1 MKGRNVFPTDAVQKR
16 IALILSFA
24 MFIFSHPVQA
34 EGLPDFADLVKKNG
48 DTVVNISSVQHAKAM
63 NAYPYGRNGEEV
75 PDILRYFFGEGIQI
89 QPQEKK
95 SLGSGFIISK
105 DGYILTNNHVVQDAD
120 EVIVRLHD
128 RRELTAEVVGTDAKS
143 DLALIKIDAD
153 KLPVV
158 KIGKSANLQVGEW
171 VLAIGSP
178 FGFEASAT
186 KGIVS
191 HLGRSLP
198 SENYVPFIQTD
209 VPINP
214 GNSGG
219 PLFNMSGE
227 VVGINSQIYSRT
239 GGFMGLSFAIPIDTA
254 MDVVDQI
261 KKHGKVQRGWLGV
274 VIQEVSKDLAD
285 SFGLEK
291 PEGALVAQ
299 VVEKSPAADAGIKEG
314 DVILEFNGKKV
325 ETSSHLP
332 ILVGS
337 ANVDSLVDVNVLRQN
352 KIRALKVRIG
362 ALPEEEGSIPNK
374 QMDKPMADK
383 LGLIVSDIDKEQ
395 IQRWQVSVGA
405 VVRQV
410 IANPALEAGIQPGDI
425 ITQLNNREVDGRESY
440 QEVLQSIPD
449 DKWIPVLVYRRGKP
463 VYIPLY
469 IPPKE

>member
-1 MKGRNVFPTDAVQKR
+1 MNIQTSFFNNFCKQRFLRKFSIGFLFLFPS
-16 IALILSFA
+16 ALIG
-24 MFIFSHPVQA
+24 A
-34 EGLPDFADLVKKNG
+34 ESLPDFADLVKKNG
-48 DTVVNISSVQHAKAM
+48 PAVVNISSVQRPKAM
-63 NAYPYGRNGEEV
+63 NSYGRGNEEV
-75 PDILRYFFGEGIQI
+75 PDILRYFFGDGIQI

-105 DGYILTNNHVVQDAD
+105 DGYVLTNNHVVQDAD

-128 RRELTAEVVGTDAKS
+128 RRELVADVVGSDSKS
-143 DLALIKIDAD
+143 DLALLKIDAD

-158 KIGKSANLQVGEW
+158 KMGKSAELQVGEW

-219 PLFNMSGE
+219 PLFNMDGE

-254 MDVVDQI
+254 MNVVEQI

-274 VIQEVSKDLAD
+274 VIQEVNKDLAD

-299 VVEKSPAADAGIKEG
+299 VIEKSPAANAGIKEG
-314 DVILEFNGKKV
+314 DVILEFNGENV
-325 ETSSHLP
+325 ATSSDLP
-332 ILVGS
+332 IFVG
-337 ANVDSLVDVNVLRQN
+337 ATTVDSLIDVKVLRQ
-352 KIRALKVRIG
+352 KKMRTLKARIG
-362 ALPEEEGSIPNK
+362 ALPEEEGSVPHK
-374 QMDKPMADK
+374 QLDKPMADK
-383 LGLIVSDIDKEQ
+383 LGLIVSDLDRDQ
-395 IQRWQVSVGA
+395 VQRWQVNVG
-405 VVRQV
+405 VLVRQV
-410 IANPALEAGIQPGDI
+410 IGNPALEAGIQAGDI

-469 IPPKE
+469 IPAKE